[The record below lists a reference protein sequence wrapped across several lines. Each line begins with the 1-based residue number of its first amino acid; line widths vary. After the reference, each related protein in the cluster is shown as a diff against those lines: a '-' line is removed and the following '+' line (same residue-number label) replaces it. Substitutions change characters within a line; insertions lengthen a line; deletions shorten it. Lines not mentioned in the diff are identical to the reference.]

1 MKSLYQMLRRERRQ
15 GARLLTAV
23 ALLSLLGMA
32 STVEA
37 RITRIQITNI
47 ESPTFAVASFGSV
60 GQFEKL
66 TGTAYGEVD
75 PHHPLNAIIQDI
87 DLAPRH
93 ARGMV
98 EYSTDIYIL
107 KPIDMAKGNRRLFY
121 HVVNRGD
128 VGVTLNSR
136 R

>member
-1 MKSLYQMLRRERRQ
+1 MIASCKFVLRTHPR
-15 GARLLTAV
+15 ATTLLGFAF
-23 ALLSLLGMA
+23 ALLFGLS

-37 RITRIQITNI
+37 RITRIAITSI
-47 ESPTFAVASFGSV
+47 QSPALGGASFGDV

-75 PHHPLNAIIQDI
+75 PHHPLNKIIQDI
-87 DLAPRH
+87 DLAPRN

-107 KPIDMAKGNRRLFY
+107 KPIEYSTMPRAF
-121 HVVNRGD
+121 RGARSD
-128 VGVTLNSR
+128 
-136 R
+136 